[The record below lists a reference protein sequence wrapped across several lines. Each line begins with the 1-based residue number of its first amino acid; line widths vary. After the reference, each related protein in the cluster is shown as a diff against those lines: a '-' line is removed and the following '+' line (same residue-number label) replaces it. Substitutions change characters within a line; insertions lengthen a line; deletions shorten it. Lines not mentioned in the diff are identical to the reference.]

1 MSRSDIWT
9 PEQVQAHLDK
19 LAGKKPKIS
28 ALSER
33 EFQAEVM
40 DIANKLGWRFYHTH
54 DSIGS
59 QAGFPDL
66 VMVRGKRLIFAELKT
81 EKGKLSK
88 QQVGWITDLGLCVP
102 VYLWRPSMMQE
113 VIDCLK

>member
-1 MSRSDIWT
+1 MSRMT

-19 LAGKKPKIS
+19 LCGKKPRIS

-40 DIANKLGWRFYHTH
+40 DIANQLGWRFYHTH

-66 VMVRGKRLIFAELKT
+66 VMVRKKRLIFAELKT
-81 EKGKLSK
+81 ESGKLSI
-88 QQVGWITDLGLCVP
+88 QQGQWLADLEKTAAE
-102 VYLWRPSMMQE
+102 VYLWRPSQMDE
-113 VIDCLK
+113 IIKVLKH